1 MDTLNTLSLCMQG
14 IISAG
19 LIMRII
25 FCATKLMH
33 GATALSLAK
42 LMHEE
47 DEAARY
53 KRRIKNSVVMLII
66 AQLIFPIK
74 EILISYLGNGY

>member
-33 GATALSLAK
+33 
-42 LMHEE
+42 EE
-47 DEAARY
+47 AEAARY

>member
-1 MDTLNTLSLCMQG
+1 MEQINTLCVCMQG

-19 LIMRII
+19 IIMRIT
-25 FCATKLMH
+25 FCAI
-33 GATALSLAK
+33 K

-53 KRRIKNSVVMLII
+53 KKRIRNSAVMLII

-74 EILISYLGNGY
+74 EILISYFGNGY

>member
-1 MDTLNTLSLCMQG
+1 MDTLNTLSLCIQG

-25 FCATKLMH
+25 FCAI
-33 GATALSLAK
+33 K

-53 KRRIKNSVVMLII
+53 KKRIKNSVVMLII

-74 EILISYLGNGY
+74 EILISYFGNGY

>member
-1 MDTLNTLSLCMQG
+1 
-14 IISAG
+14 
-19 LIMRII
+19 MRII
-25 FCATKLMH
+25 FCAT
-33 GATALSLAK
+33 K

>member
-1 MDTLNTLSLCMQG
+1 MDTINTLSVCMQG

-19 LIMRII
+19 LIMRVI
-25 FCATKLMH
+25 FCATR
-33 GATALSLAK
+33 

-53 KRRIKNSVVMLII
+53 KKRIRNSL
-66 AQLIFPIK
+66 
-74 EILISYLGNGY
+74 SC

>member
-1 MDTLNTLSLCMQG
+1 MDTINTLSICMQG

-19 LIMRII
+19 LIMRVI
-25 FCATKLMH
+25 FCATRLMH
-33 GATALSLAK
+33 K
-42 LMHEE
+42 E

-53 KRRIKNSVVMLII
+53 KKRIRNSVVMLII

>member
-33 GATALSLAK
+33 
-42 LMHEE
+42 EE
-47 DEAARY
+47 GEAARY

>member
-1 MDTLNTLSLCMQG
+1 MQG
-14 IISAG
+14 
-19 LIMRII
+19 IMRII
-25 FCATKLMH
+25 FCAI
-33 GATALSLAK
+33 K

-53 KRRIKNSVVMLII
+53 KKRIKNSVVMLII

-74 EILISYLGNGY
+74 EILISYFGNGY

>member
-25 FCATKLMH
+25 FCAI
-33 GATALSLAK
+33 K

-53 KRRIKNSVVMLII
+53 KNVSKT
-66 AQLIFPIK
+66 QW
-74 EILISYLGNGY
+74 

>member
-33 GATALSLAK
+33 
-42 LMHEE
+42 EE
-47 DEAARY
+47 DEAVRY
-53 KRRIKNSVVMLII
+53 KKRIRNSVIMLII
-66 AQLIFPIK
+66 AQLIFPFK

>member
-1 MDTLNTLSLCMQG
+1 MDTINTLSICMQG

-19 LIMRII
+19 LIMRVI
-25 FCATKLMH
+25 FCATR
-33 GATALSLAK
+33 

-47 DEAARY
+47 DEAAGY
-53 KRRIKNSVVMLII
+53 KKRIRNSVVMLII

-74 EILISYLGNGY
+74 EILISYLGSGY

>member
-1 MDTLNTLSLCMQG
+1 MSYGHIKHIEPVYAGDH
-14 IISAG
+14 SAG

-25 FCATKLMH
+25 FCAIKLMH
-33 GATALSLAK
+33 K
-42 LMHEE
+42 E

-53 KRRIKNSVVMLII
+53 KKRIKNSVVMLII

-74 EILISYLGNGY
+74 EILISYFGNGY

>member
-25 FCATKLMH
+25 FCT
-33 GATALSLAK
+33 TK

-53 KRRIKNSVVMLII
+53 KKRIKNSVVMLII
-66 AQLIFPIK
+66 SQLIFPIK

>member
-1 MDTLNTLSLCMQG
+1 MDTINTLSICMQG

-19 LIMRII
+19 LIMRVI
-25 FCATKLMH
+25 FCATR
-33 GATALSLAK
+33 

-47 DEAARY
+47 YEAARY
-53 KRRIKNSVVMLII
+53 KKRIRNSVVMLII

>member
-1 MDTLNTLSLCMQG
+1 MDTINTLSICMQG

-19 LIMRII
+19 LIMRVI
-25 FCATKLMH
+25 FCATR
-33 GATALSLAK
+33 

-47 DEAARY
+47 DEATRY
-53 KRRIKNSVVMLII
+53 KKRIRNSVVMLII

-74 EILISYLGNGY
+74 EILISYLGSGY

>member
-1 MDTLNTLSLCMQG
+1 MHG

-33 GATALSLAK
+33 
-42 LMHEE
+42 EE

-53 KRRIKNSVVMLII
+53 KKRIKNSVVMLII

-74 EILISYLGNGY
+74 EILISYFGNGY

>member
-1 MDTLNTLSLCMQG
+1 MDTINTLSICMQG

-19 LIMRII
+19 LIMRVI
-25 FCATKLMH
+25 FCATR
-33 GATALSLAK
+33 

-53 KRRIKNSVVMLII
+53 KKRIRNSVVMLII

-74 EILISYLGNGY
+74 ETLISYLGSGY